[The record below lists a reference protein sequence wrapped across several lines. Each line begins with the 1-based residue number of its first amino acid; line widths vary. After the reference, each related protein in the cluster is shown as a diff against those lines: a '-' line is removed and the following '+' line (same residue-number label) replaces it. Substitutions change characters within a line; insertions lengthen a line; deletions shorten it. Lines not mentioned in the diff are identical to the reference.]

1 VRTRIRSGAGE
12 PGGPRRPSLATLV
25 FRQWGRSG
33 SARRDRLEIRRLCL
47 DPRQEPH
54 RVIDQDARRP
64 GDRDILIEQEQLSL
78 DRAERGRARP
88 SSGGGRGAL
97 QDPDVPQQRRR
108 PGHALGARDAA
119 VGGRSA
125 GGWATLAGASD
136 PRAGVSP
143 SGSCSWVRRAG
154 SRRGWHGTFRFR
166 PPGSRRRPRCR
177 TGGRPASPSCHPSG
191 RASWCPW

>member
-12 PGGPRRPSLATLV
+12 PGRPRRPNLATLV

-33 SARRDRLEIRRLCL
+33 SAGRDRLKIRRLCA

-54 RVIDQDARRP
+54 RVIDQDDRRP
-64 GDRDILIEQEQLSL
+64 DDRDDLVEREQLGM
-78 DRAERGRARP
+78 DAEHGGAAAR
-88 SSGGGRGAL
+88 SGGGRGAL
-97 QDPDVPQQRRR
+97 QDPDVPQERRR
-108 PGHALGARDAA
+108 PGHAVGARDAA

-125 GGWATLAGASD
+125 GGWATPAGASD

-143 SGSCSWVRRAG
+143 SGSCPWVRRAG
-154 SRRGWHGTFRFR
+154 SRRGWHGACRCR
-166 PPGSRRRPRCR
+166 PPGSRRRPHCR
-177 TGGRPASPSCHPSG
+177 TGGRPVSPSCHPSG